1 MKWGAGVLSELEL
14 QSKLE
19 AATVV
24 QRVGDLAECRRAQ
37 VRVRVRKLGRVEE
50 VNRLGAKSES
60 HLRA

>member
-24 QRVGDLAECRRAQ
+24 QRVGGLPECRTAN
-37 VRVRVRKLGRVEE
+37 L
-50 VNRLGAKSES
+50 ES
-60 HLRA
+60 TT